1 MTVVTLGPG
10 AGDTNQHWP
19 SDLSTLVAMFGS
31 RCKYICQKYLTK
43 NTNQIALIVHLSP
56 PDCSC
61 YCLATAATPLARWWW
76 PLSSAPDNIHHHSM
90 LLLCLWKP
98 YLMNKCILMLCPA
111 PDTALRCCG
120 SKQAADWLPWCGGQL
135 SVFVHLDN
143 LIMLYHDSVRRLL
156 SAPSNL
162 SSQ

>member
-1 MTVVTLGPG
+1 M
-10 AGDTNQHWP
+10 
-19 SDLSTLVAMFGS
+19 
-31 RCKYICQKYLTK
+31 
-43 NTNQIALIVHLSP
+43 HLNP

-61 YCLATAATPLARWWW
+61 YCLATAATPLVRWWW

-98 YLMNKCILMLCPA
+98 YLMNKCILMICPA

-120 SKQAADWLPWCGGQL
+120 SKQAGDWLPWCGGQL

-143 LIMLYHDSVRRLL
+143 LIMLYHDSVRRQALCTL
-156 SAPSNL
+156 QPVITIICTEPTQWSERRTAVTNIYLELDNVSLIVFIAIHYLKSFNFCCTCNIYL
-162 SSQ
+162 